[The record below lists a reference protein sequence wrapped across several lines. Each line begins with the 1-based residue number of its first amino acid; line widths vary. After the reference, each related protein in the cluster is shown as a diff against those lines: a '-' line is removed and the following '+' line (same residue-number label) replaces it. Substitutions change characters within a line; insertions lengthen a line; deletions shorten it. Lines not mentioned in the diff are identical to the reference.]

1 MPSAASLRFTE
12 RWRALVERVNQVLGH
27 YPSRFAFG
35 VFASLVTV
43 FTVLFSLPI
52 SSSDGSITPL
62 HNAFFIAVSVI
73 CVTGLATVDMA
84 THWSPFGN
92 ALVFIGVNI
101 GAIGVLTMASLLGFI
116 IAGRLGLRAKLLA
129 ASDSNVARARSGPV
143 SESQAI
149 RLGDMRGILLTVG
162 ISMVVIEG
170 GLAIGLLPSMLSQ
183 GYAVGPS
190 LWYSVYYAAMS
201 FTNSGFSPNPG
212 GISVFATD
220 YWFQFL
226 LMVGVFLGS
235 IGFPVLYT
243 LVRAWRR
250 PRRWPLHVKLT
261 LSTTVLLFVLG
272 AIGFVAFELTNPKTF
287 GSMDAVETGFQA
299 LFMSAMTR
307 SGGFSMVN
315 PNDLSGSGMLLSS
328 MLMFIGGGSASTAGG
343 IKVTTLAVLF
353 LAAVAEARG
362 RNASEAFG
370 RRIPID
376 ILRLAVSV
384 TIWGTTLVAAACLAI
399 MAVSHASLDRVLFE
413 VISAFAT
420 CGLSNGLTNELDPAG
435 VVILALTMFFGRL
448 GTVTLAAALAAS
460 TTSQL
465 YKLPEERPMV
475 G

>member
-1 MPSAASLRFTE
+1 MPASLRWSE
-12 RWRALVERVNQVLGH
+12 RWRGAIEHVNQALGH
-27 YPSRFAFG
+27 YPSRFAFA
-35 VFASLVTV
+35 VFATLVTL

-52 SSSDGSITPL
+52 SSSTGQFTPL

-73 CVTGLATVDMA
+73 CVTGLSTVDMA

-92 ALVFIGVNI
+92 ALVYLGVNI

-162 ISMVVIEG
+162 ISMVVIESSIAVF
-170 GLAIGLLPSMLSQ
+170 LMPSMLAQ
-183 GYAVGPS
+183 GYTPGES
-190 LWYSVYYAAMS
+190 IWYSAYYSAMA
-201 FTNSGFSPNPG
+201 FTNSGFSPNSG
-212 GISVFATD
+212 GIAVFATD

-226 LMVGVFLGS
+226 LMTGVFLGS
-235 IGFPVLYT
+235 VGFPVLYT
-243 LVRAWRR
+243 LVRSWRR
-250 PRRWPLHVKLT
+250 PHRWPLHVKLT
-261 LSTTVLLFVLG
+261 LTTTVLLFLLG
-272 AIGFVAFELTNPKTF
+272 AVGFLVFEMNNPKTY
-287 GSMDAVETGFQA
+287 GSMDWIETSFQA

-307 SGGFSMVN
+307 SGGFSLVN
-315 PNDLSGSGMLLSS
+315 PNDLTGSGMLMSS

-370 RRIPID
+370 RRIPVD

-399 MAVSHASLDRVLFE
+399 LAVSHASLDRVLFE

-435 VVILALTMFFGRL
+435 VVILGITMFFGRL

-460 TTSQL
+460 QTSQL